1 VKQNKKSNRENGGIT
16 NVWFIHMIDICVYF
30 ALAWVITGIP
40 LQDKRTLTESGSQLL
55 PPFLMVC
62 NKDLWL

>member
-1 VKQNKKSNRENGGIT
+1 
-16 NVWFIHMIDICVYF
+16 MIDICVYF